1 MMKVFSASLQ
11 AIVLISAAIGAS
23 AQAPVPSA
31 QSAPIGVGAMAPEF
45 TLGDQDGNK
54 VSLGAARSKGPVVLV
69 FYRGYW

>member
-1 MMKVFSASLQ
+1 MKLFTALLQ
-11 AIVLISAAIGAS
+11 AIVLIAAAIGAT
-23 AQAPVPSA
+23 AQAPATSA

-54 VSLGAARSKGPVVLV
+54 VTLTEARSKGPVVLV